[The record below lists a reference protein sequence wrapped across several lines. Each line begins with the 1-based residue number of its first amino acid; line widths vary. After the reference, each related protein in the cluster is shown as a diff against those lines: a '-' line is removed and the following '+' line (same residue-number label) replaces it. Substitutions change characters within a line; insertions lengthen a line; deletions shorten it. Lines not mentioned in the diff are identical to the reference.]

1 VAQRVRARLAELLL
15 EEGVPEAELDEEI
28 ARVRAAL

>member
-1 VAQRVRARLAELLL
+1 VAQRVRVRVAELLR
-15 EEGVPEAELDEEI
+15 EEGVPEAEIDDEI